1 MDNISSLYEE
11 ITQLHA
17 DVCSALADPKR
28 ILLIYTLAEKPR
40 NVGELAQA
48 LSMSQPTVS
57 RHLKLLRERG
67 LVHAERQGA
76 CVEYQLTDNRL
87 VQALDLLRAVLND
100 RLNYRAKL
108 AQADQIS
115 KE

>member
-1 MDNISSLYEE
+1 MDHITSLYEE

-48 LSMSQPTVS
+48 LTMNQPTVS

-67 LVHAERQGA
+67 LVQAVRRGA
-76 CVEYQLTDNRL
+76 CVEYQLTDRRL
-87 VQALDLLRAVLND
+87 VQALDLLRAVLHD
-100 RLNYRAKL
+100 RLNYRAQL
-108 AQADQIS
+108 AQADQIA